1 MKSLLANMKFR
12 TKIRLTAFL
21 LLVPLVFLA
30 VQFYWKSAE
39 DVHAARLERHGLRY
53 LAPIQTA
60 VYHLQ
65 RRRGFV
71 ATQGA
76 GGIDNSA
83 SIRTESDAVRK
94 AVTDF
99 DSSHAELRDPLGI
112 EGEWT
117 DMKAKLTYLAD
128 LPVTGDRNK
137 QVELHNST
145 VLALFAFESVIT
157 ERSALD
163 LDPEAGTYYLIE
175 LATRTSGAL
184 SEALGQVRYR
194 GTVMLQGGA
203 RTIENLAALEAQHG
217 IIQFRTAQVEQARWR
232 VAKHLP
238 DRKADLDRLFEAQSK
253 AAEKFEEYHGQLISG
268 KNAGQAAAQRYSAV
282 TTEYIDILVQLAAK
296 INIIIGENL
305 TSRMRLAIF
314 KQWSILILT
323 LAGLVLSGLAGWL
336 IMRQISVSLENA
348 MSVSDSLATGN
359 LDQKIESE
367 TQDEIGAFMRSLQI
381 MAERLKGVLQQV
393 HDSST
398 EISLAASQVASTAEM
413 LNNGAM
419 DQAAHVE
426 ETGAALGEM
435 VGLIQSNAK
444 SAIETDKAASGALNV
459 TQIGAENIRE
469 AVNSMKEISER
480 IQIVQEIAS
489 QTNLLALN
497 ATIEA
502 ARAGEHGRGFAVVAT
517 EVGKLAETSGQAA
530 KQIQQ
535 LIRESSAISETA
547 ASSMAMITAS
557 MQETAQRVLSIRQA
571 SEEQSQAAKQISESM
586 GRLNQTTEQTASAAE
601 ELAATAEE
609 MSSQTAALLENLKFF
624 RFEST
629 SGRVTSSY
637 SAANTIRQMAQKS
650 GVTPR
655 QNVGSA
661 GTEPLVIN
669 PGSYEKF

>member
-39 DVHAARLERHGLRY
+39 DVHTARMEKNGLRY
-53 LAPIQTA
+53 LVPIQTA

-71 ATQGA
+71 ATQGNEGVDA
-76 GGIDNSA
+76 NAAIKSESE
-83 SIRTESDAVRK
+83 SIRK
-94 AVTDF
+94 AVAELDAI
-99 DSSHAELRDPLGI
+99 HAELRDPLGI

-128 LPVTGDRNK
+128 LPLSGDRGK
-137 QVELHNST
+137 QIELHNT
-145 VLALFAFESVIT
+145 TILAIFAFESVIT
-157 ERSALD
+157 ERSTLD

-175 LATRTSGAL
+175 LGTRTAGPL

-194 GTVMLQGGA
+194 GATMLQGGA
-203 RTIENLAALEAQHG
+203 RSVENLAALEAQHG
-217 IIQFRTAQVEQARWR
+217 IIQYRTAQVEQARWR

-238 DRKADLDRLFEAQSK
+238 DKKAELERLFEAQSK
-253 AAEKFEEYHGQLISG
+253 AAEKFEDLHGRLISG
-268 KNAGQAAAQRYSAV
+268 RLAGGAAAQQYFTVA
-282 TTEYIDILVQLAAK
+282 TEYIDILSQLAAK
-296 INIIIGENL
+296 INQIIGENL
-305 TSRMRLAIF
+305 VSRMRVAMF

-323 LAGLVLSGLAGWL
+323 LAGLVLSGFAGWM
-336 IMRQISVSLENA
+336 IMRQISQSLDNA

-359 LDQKIESE
+359 LDQKIESQ

-393 HDSST
+393 HDSAT
-398 EISLAASQVASTAEM
+398 EISLAAGQVASTAEM

-444 SAIETDKAASGALNV
+444 NAIETDQTATTAVKN
-459 TQIGAENIRE
+459 TQIGAENVLR
-469 AVNSMKEISER
+469 AVESMKEISER

-530 KQIQQ
+530 KQIQTLLKQ
-535 LIRESSAISETA
+535 SSAISESA
-547 ASSMAMITAS
+547 ASSLTLITDS
-557 MQETAQRVLSIRQA
+557 MQETARKVVAIREA

-629 SGRVTSSY
+629 SGGVTSSY

-655 QNVGSA
+655 QNAGSA